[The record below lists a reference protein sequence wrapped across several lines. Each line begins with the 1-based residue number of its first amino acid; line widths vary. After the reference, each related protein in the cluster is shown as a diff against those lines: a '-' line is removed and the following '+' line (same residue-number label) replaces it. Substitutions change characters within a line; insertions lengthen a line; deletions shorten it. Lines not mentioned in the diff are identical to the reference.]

1 MTDSFI
7 LQIIDTFDKSSVV
20 ALDITR
26 GGDSIS
32 LKKSAG
38 VTGTAVPPLPP
49 EIGAHH
55 KNGIA
60 PKPEA
65 ETLAAAAS
73 EHAAASSAQKENA
86 AAAEKA
92 PVRSAAAD
100 SECETI
106 KSPLVGT
113 FFRAAAPD
121 SPAYVEK
128 GDKIKKGDPLC
139 ILEAMKMMNTLEC
152 EFDCEI
158 VDILAANGD
167 LVEYDQPLFSV
178 KRL

>member
-49 EIGAHH
+49 EIAAHR

-60 PKPEA
+60 PKPDA
-65 ETLAAAAS
+65 ETFAAAAA
-73 EHAAASSAQKENA
+73 EHTASSAQKESA

-92 PVRSAAAD
+92 PVRSTAAD

-158 VDILAANGD
+158 VDILVANGD